1 MDQISISEVQRN
13 LHKLDDFNIVKIV
26 DKKRNGVKGY
36 YIKEIRLFGRRD
48 RPKDRNDQK
57 RYPKKAGRGSPSL
70 CQSRQDPRRKKLLA
84 KTCRRKLFPK
94 RSMTLLD
101 ANIILRYLLR
111 EDEERF
117 DEAVEI
123 IESTECLILAEVL
136 ANVVYVLNG
145 YYNVP

>member
-1 MDQISISEVQRN
+1 
-13 LHKLDDFNIVKIV
+13 
-26 DKKRNGVKGY
+26 
-36 YIKEIRLFGRRD
+36 
-48 RPKDRNDQK
+48 
-57 RYPKKAGRGSPSL
+57 
-70 CQSRQDPRRKKLLA
+70 
-84 KTCRRKLFPK
+84 
-94 RSMTLLD
+94 MTLLD

>member
-1 MDQISISEVQRN
+1 MPIPTGSE
-13 LHKLDDFNIVKIV
+13 
-26 DKKRNGVKGY
+26 
-36 YIKEIRLFGRRD
+36 E
-48 RPKDRNDQK
+48 
-57 RYPKKAGRGSPSL
+57 KKASGKNMPS
-70 CQSRQDPRRKKLLA
+70 
-84 KTCRRKLFPK
+84 
-94 RSMTLLD
+94 
-101 ANIILRYLLR
+101 NIILRYLLR